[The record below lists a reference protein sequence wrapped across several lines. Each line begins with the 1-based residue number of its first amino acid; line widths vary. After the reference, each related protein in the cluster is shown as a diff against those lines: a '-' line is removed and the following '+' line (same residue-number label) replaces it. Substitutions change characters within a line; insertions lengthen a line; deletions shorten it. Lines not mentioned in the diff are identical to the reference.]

1 MTVGADG
8 SLTLTLTWLARSYD
22 GPARTRSRKLRRLSV
37 DGAGDGVRERD
48 MGVVG
53 REDAERGG
61 VRVAMPKKLRG
72 IVSGDEDESDWGGN
86 TCG

>member
-1 MTVGADG
+1 
-8 SLTLTLTWLARSYD
+8 
-22 GPARTRSRKLRRLSV
+22 V